1 MKYAGLWAIGIG
13 VLIGAGLL
21 PMGRACA
28 GEDDHPTRCTLATLN
43 GQYLFNGTGTL
54 FPPAFGVTS
63 ASALDFISSMETGLG
78 QTLWPSPSMA
88 PSWFLHRLPQ

>member
-1 MKYAGLWAIGIG
+1 MKYAGLCAIGILVSVG
-13 VLIGAGLL
+13 PLAVDRGY
-21 PMGRACA
+21 A
-28 GEDDHPTRCTLATLN
+28 GEGATKCTLATLN

-88 PSWFLHRLPQ
+88 PS

>member
-88 PSWFLHRLPQ
+88 PS